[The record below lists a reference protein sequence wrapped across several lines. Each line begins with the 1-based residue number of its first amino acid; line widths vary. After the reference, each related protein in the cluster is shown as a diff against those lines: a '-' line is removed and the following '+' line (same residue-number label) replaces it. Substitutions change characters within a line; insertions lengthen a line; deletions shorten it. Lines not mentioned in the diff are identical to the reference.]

1 MAEVLENNLFNKIGS
16 LKKSFTDSEKKILDY
31 IQKNPEKV
39 ISMSI
44 KELSNESN
52 TGEATIIRFCKKIGF
67 KGYNE
72 FKISLISTM
81 SKKKQKTRHK
91 IDILS
96 DKNYNTIAENIY
108 NNSFNVLKD
117 TLSLINNEV
126 FDNCINLINTAK
138 HIEFIGVGY
147 SNLTAQDAKY
157 KFLRIGKSV
166 AAHSDSH
173 LFKMAASISGKN
185 DLVIGISQTGETQEV
200 IESMK
205 SAKARGADTI
215 VITNNDNTEITKYAD
230 HILVNGYND
239 VRSETG
245 SFSERISQLFIIEL
259 LYLGVL
265 SKNKDK
271 ALQLKDLTIKAVT

>member
-1 MAEVLENNLFNKIGS
+1 MTEVLEKNLFNKIGS
-16 LKKSFTDSEKKILDY
+16 LKNSFTDSEKKILDY

-52 TGEATIIRFCKKIGF
+52 AGEATIIRFCKKIGF

-72 FKISLISTM
+72 FKISLISTV
-81 SKKKQKTRHK
+81 SEKKQDTRHK

-96 DKNYNTIAENIY
+96 DKNYNSIAENIY

-126 FDNCINLINTAK
+126 FDNCINLINKAK

-166 AAHSDSH
+166 AAHADSH
-173 LFKMAASISGKN
+173 LFKMAASISGKD
-185 DLVIGISQTGETQEV
+185 DLIIGISQTGETQEV
-200 IESMK
+200 IESLK
-205 SAKARGADTI
+205 NAKARGAGTI

-239 VRSETG
+239 VLLETG

>member
-81 SKKKQKTRHK
+81 SKKKQRTRHK

>member
-16 LKKSFTDSEKKILDY
+16 LKKSFTDSEKKILDC

>member
-91 IDILS
+91 IDILY
-96 DKNYNTIAENIY
+96 DKNYNTISENIY